1 MSTGASA
8 GPSSERWSLGGGMLP
23 SNPHVRRGRIRGTE
37 GHVEVWRD
45 GSEAGSGA
53 QPVRRPAELPCCRF
67 GIAWLSAS

>member
-1 MSTGASA
+1 
-8 GPSSERWSLGGGMLP
+8 MLP
-23 SNPHVRRGRIRGTE
+23 SNPHVRRGRIRETK

-53 QPVRRPAELPCCRF
+53 QPVRRPAELPGCRF